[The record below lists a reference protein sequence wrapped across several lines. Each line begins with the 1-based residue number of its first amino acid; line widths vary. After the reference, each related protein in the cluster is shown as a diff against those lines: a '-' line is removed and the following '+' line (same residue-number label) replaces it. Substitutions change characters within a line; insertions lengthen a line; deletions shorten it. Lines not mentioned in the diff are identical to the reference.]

1 MNSYPEVYSLYQSTA
16 STLRSKRSVRSFHDL
31 VCLSRSRKPY
41 KDQIH
46 ECRSVLLAAVA
57 LVGFRDCK
65 STLGLFRSRKQM
77 TCQAK

>member
-1 MNSYPEVYSLYQSTA
+1 MISYPEPNPPYQPNA
-16 STLRSKRSVRSFHDL
+16 SNLRSKRSMRSFHDS
-31 VCLSRSRKPY
+31 VCLSRSRRPC

-46 ECRSVLLAAVA
+46 ECRSELLAAVA
-57 LVGFRDCK
+57 GRGFRDCK